1 MEETRRIMVVNR
13 LSQYCRDALRV
24 GVSLAKK
31 YGAELSVLHIVTN
44 PVDLGGEAVNAPGL
58 FVKGEEYK
66 NYLSIRDQAKEE
78 LDKAIRHEIRS
89 GLPIKEMVTDGEP
102 VKEIVRTVKEE
113 KIDLII
119 LLAQEEGRLEHI
131 LFGGENDK
139 LIRILPC
146 SILLVKHEP
155 KPVRW

>member
-13 LSQYCRDALRV
+13 LTEYCRDALRV

-31 YGAELSVLHIVTN
+31 YGAELSVLHIVSN
-44 PVDLGGEAVNAPGL
+44 PVDMEAVNAPGL
-58 FVKGEEYK
+58 FLKGEEYK
-66 NYLSIRDQAKEE
+66 NYMNIREQAKED
-78 LDKAIRHEIRS
+78 LDKAIRREVRN

-131 LFGGENDK
+131 LFGGENDA
-139 LIRILPC
+139 LIRLLPC
-146 SILLVKHEP
+146 SILMVKHEP